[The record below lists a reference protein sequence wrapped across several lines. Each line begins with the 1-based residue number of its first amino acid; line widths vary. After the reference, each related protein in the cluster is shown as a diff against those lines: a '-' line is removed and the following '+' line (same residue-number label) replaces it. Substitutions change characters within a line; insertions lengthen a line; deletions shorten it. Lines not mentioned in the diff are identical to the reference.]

1 MARIPNKVL
10 VFLKSSYLL
19 QNTLFWMTGTT
30 ILRATDCNFVEL
42 ADKSEIA
49 DFFIFCQEKPFSELL
64 LKTAFKLLKEFSFL
78 RYPAKCE
85 KPGLGP
91 GRPEN
96 APENRA
102 CWRLPGSKLKHRIAI
117 IFVRQYLFIFRTR
130 KCKNCTKINNFKRR
144 IPSTKVATSTVLTLT

>member
-1 MARIPNKVL
+1 MFCGFTFNSL
-10 VFLKSSYLL
+10 VIYPKYPC
-19 QNTLFWMTGTT
+19 
-30 ILRATDCNFVEL
+30 LRATDCNFGEL

-49 DFFIFCQEKPFSELL
+49 DFFIFCQEKPFSEQL

-96 APENRA
+96 ALKNRA
-102 CWRLPGSKLKHRIAI
+102 CWRLPGSKLKHRIAT
-117 IFVRQYLFIFRTR
+117 IFCTAISIYL
-130 KCKNCTKINNFKRR
+130 
-144 IPSTKVATSTVLTLT
+144 